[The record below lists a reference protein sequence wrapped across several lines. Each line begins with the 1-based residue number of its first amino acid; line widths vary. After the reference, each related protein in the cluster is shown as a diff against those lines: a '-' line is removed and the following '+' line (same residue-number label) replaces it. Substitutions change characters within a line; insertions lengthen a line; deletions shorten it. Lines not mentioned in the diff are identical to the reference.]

1 MSVEPND
8 WLRLNWVKNHAR
20 FYYSAAKIGHPKQKS
35 SQKRD
40 AFEVIKP
47 ESQCKNALDCMNML
61 RGTPLYHE
69 N

>member
-40 AFEVIKP
+40 FKDRIY
-47 ESQCKNALDCMNML
+47 N
-61 RGTPLYHE
+61 
-69 N
+69 